1 MSYEIFNEDC
11 LEGMKRIPD
20 GSVDMILDD
29 LPFGTTALEVDKPL
43 PFDEMW
49 KEFWRVTKPNAAIV
63 LFSQMPFGSD
73 LIQSARKFFRY
84 EIIYQKALPTGHL
97 NSHKMP
103 MRIHEDILV
112 YYRALPTY
120 NPQFT
125 WDKPYKREHGINSL
139 NYQTQIKTATN
150 SDGRRYPVDILKAKQ
165 PFVSGENLYHP
176 QQKPVELLEY
186 LIRTYTNEGETVLD
200 ATMGSGSTGVAAVKC
215 GRKFIGFELSRDYF
229 VTAKGRISE
238 MVNRQETLS
247 ARLNSNNLKIVE
259 KPTAELLPYENN
271 PRFNDNAVAPVAKS
285 ISEFGFKVPIVI
297 DSSGVI
303 ICGHTRFKAAQQL
316 GLEKV
321 PCVIA
326 DDLSEEQIKAFRI
339 IDNKT
344 GELATWAI
352 DDLNAELATL
362 TDFDMKSFGFDT
374 NAIEGVDISPDKF
387 SEDFSLPTETNA
399 ERNEFQITFVLH
411 KKQSKLI
418 RKAINQV
425 GEPAETFGNTNRLGN
440 LLYEVV
446 RQWTELKNE
455 NI

>member
-1 MSYEIFNEDC
+1 MSYEIFNENC
-11 LEGMKRIPD
+11 LSGMKKIAD

-29 LPFGTTALEVDKPL
+29 LPFGTTDLEVDKPL

-49 KEFWRVTKPNAAIV
+49 KAFWRVTKPNAAIV

-73 LIQSARKFFRY
+73 IIQSARKFFRY
-84 EIIYQKALPTGHL
+84 EITYQKALPVGHL

-103 MRIHEDILV
+103 LRSHENILV
-112 YYRALPTY
+112 FYKSSPTY

-125 WDKPYKREHGINSL
+125 WDKPYKRGHGINSS
-139 NYQTQIKTATN
+139 NYRTQTKTEID
-150 SDGRRYPVDILKAKQ
+150 SDGRRYPIDILKSKQ
-165 PFVSGENLYHP
+165 PFVSGENLCHP

-229 VTAKGRISE
+229 VIAKGRISE
-238 MVNRQETLS
+238 MADRQKTLS
-247 ARLNSNNLKIVE
+247 ARLNNVDLKIIE
-259 KPTAELLPYENN
+259 KPTAEILPYENN
-271 PRFNDNAVAPVAKS
+271 PRFNDNAVEPVAKS

-303 ICGHTRFKAAQQL
+303 ICGHTRLKAAQHL

-344 GELATWAI
+344 SELATWAV

-374 NAIEGVDISPDKF
+374 SAIEGVDISPENF
-387 SEDFSLPTETNA
+387 GEDFSLPTETNA
-399 ERNEFQITFVLH
+399 ERKEFQITFLLH
-411 KKQSKLI
+411 KKQSNLI

-425 GEPAETFGNTNRLGN
+425 GEPTETFGNTNRLGN
-440 LLYEVV
+440 LLYEIV
-446 RQWTELKNE
+446 RQWTELKK
-455 NI
+455 